1 MKPRRRVVSNRERW
15 LVSYADYM
23 TLMFAF
29 FVVLYSISLVKEEE
43 YSVLSDTLGKVFKAT
58 EGTGISG
65 DGILIENDPRENTFY
80 GEKLLPESGAKLIDK
95 NVQLDPEHEIDI
107 GAPLEVFEAE
117 LSTLLRQKIQSN
129 LVTIKQNGRWLEVK
143 LDGSLLFSSG
153 SASLLNRSNSVLS
166 AISMLLSANNYKF
179 RVRGY
184 TDNQAINNEL
194 FESNWY
200 LSAARA
206 TAVVEQFQRLGIAP
220 QRMVVEA
227 YGEFSPAGDNSTL
240 VGRRQNRN
248 VVIAVSADKFVPTIN
263 KDKRESNI
271 SKTKINNNDT
281 RDSETINVIPL
292 PHGGIRITT
301 RPSATKESDATSEN
315 TDSDNK

>member
-1 MKPRRRVVSNRERW
+1 
-15 LVSYADYM
+15 M

-43 YSVLSDTLGKVFKAT
+43 YSVLSDTLGKVFKTT
-58 EGTGISG
+58 EGTGVSG
-65 DGILIENDPRENTFY
+65 NGILVENNPRESTFY
-80 GEKLLPESGAKLIDK
+80 GEKVLPESGEQLIDK
-95 NVQLDPEHEIDI
+95 KAQLDPEHEIDI
-107 GAPLEVFEAE
+107 GAPLEVFDAE
-117 LSTLLRQKIQSN
+117 LSTLLEQKIQSD
-129 LVTIKQNGRWLEVK
+129 LVTIKQNGRWLEIA

-153 SASLLNRSNSVLS
+153 SASLLNRSDSVLN
-166 AISMLLSANNYKF
+166 AISELLSANKYKF

-184 TDNQAINNEL
+184 TDNQPINNEL

-206 TAVVEQFQRLGIAP
+206 TAVVERFQRLGVIP

-227 YGEFSPAGDNSTL
+227 YGEYSPVGDNSTL
-240 VGRRQNRN
+240 AGRRQNRN
-248 VVIAVSADKFVPTIN
+248 VVIAISADEYVPVRK
-263 KDKRESNI
+263 KDIRESNI
-271 SKTKINNNDT
+271 SKTKINNNGT

-301 RPSATKESDATSEN
+301 RPSATKESDANSEN